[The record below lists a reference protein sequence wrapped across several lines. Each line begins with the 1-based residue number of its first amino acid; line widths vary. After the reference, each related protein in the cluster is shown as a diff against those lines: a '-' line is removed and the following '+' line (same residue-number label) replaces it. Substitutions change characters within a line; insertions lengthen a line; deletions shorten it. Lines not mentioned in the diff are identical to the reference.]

1 MHPPVGYLEI
11 SSRVPKKLET
21 VVQAS
26 YDEFHVHFGSDDHH
40 AHCRCH
46 VREVCDCGH
55 QELKLEEPGLCLG
68 SATGFPWC
76 LVFLT
81 QKVVVLA
88 GVSPVRSASGIVD
101 LVVLEVP
108 SSCHFGSD
116 AHSLPLREVC
126 DCGHQELK
134 LEEPGLCGFCKAW
147 LAQVVFADAE
157 SRLSL
162 ASLR

>member
-26 YDEFHVHFGSDDHH
+26 YDEFHVHFGSVDHH

-68 SATGFPWC
+68 SATGFP
-76 LVFLT
+76 
-81 QKVVVLA
+81 VL
-88 GVSPVRSASGIVD
+88 G
-101 LVVLEVP
+101 LLKW
-108 SSCHFGSD
+108 SS
-116 AHSLPLREVC
+116 
-126 DCGHQELK
+126 
-134 LEEPGLCGFCKAW
+134 
-147 LAQVVFADAE
+147 ADAE
-157 SRLSL
+157 SRCRSRWRLSGEKCFWYCGSCHATSHIL
-162 ASLR
+162 LSSFFMSCMSYHCSHVVDSPDVFKRSNVLNAVVFSSEEAT